1 MGLRELR
8 ADQALSQREL
18 AAKAGI
24 SKTTLVNIEV
34 GRITPHPTT
43 IRKLAAALGMSP
55 RDLVRALRENRDEA
69 GAQTWAA

>member
-43 IRKLAAALGMSP
+43 IRKLYRS
-55 RDLVRALRENRDEA
+55 VVEA
-69 GAQTWAA
+69 P